1 MPAPILGRVRLLER
15 DADLTALATR
25 WARARAGSGGMA
37 IVNGESGAGKS
48 SLVHAFTQDQA
59 GQAPVLWGACDPLAT
74 PRPLGPLHDVAE
86 QLGEPTRA
94 LLTDG
99 RNAHEIY
106 SAVLADLRRE
116 PCIVVVDDLH
126 WSDQGTVDLL
136 RFLLRRIRTTS
147 SLVVGTVRQD
157 DLGPSHPLRTLLG
170 DAARS
175 PDAISLDL
183 QPLSGDA
190 VRAMVEGRP
199 IDPDQLHSLTG
210 GNAFFVTEMLEHDG
224 DDLPV
229 TVRDAVLARTIDLDD
244 EARALLDLLVC
255 APEAIPDRLLP
266 PLGIGITP
274 LRALDAAGLIR
285 RTSRGVAF
293 RHDLVRL
300 AVSGS
305 LPPGGEAAL
314 HRQML
319 DALETTLRADPAVLV
334 HHARGAG
341 DPARILRY
349 ASVAGRA
356 AARSGAHTQAA
367 EFFRLALDHGEP
379 GTAEATA
386 ELLELLSTENYLLDR
401 LDDAIA
407 SATRAM
413 RLREQVGDAPGVS
426 ADLQALSVYEWYNA
440 DRAAAERHASD
451 AVAALHPADDRGLLG
466 HAHAWQ
472 AYLAV
477 QASDLPGA
485 RLLNAQARD
494 VATDAADR
502 ILGVR
507 TGLLEGICGMVEGE
521 DGARDRVLAIVG
533 PAAQHFDEAYSTGYS
548 NLAYL
553 DVEQR
558 RLPQAR
564 SVLEVSLPLTVEW
577 DIPICR
583 AWQLGT
589 RGRLRLLEGDWAAA
603 ERDAE
608 RILAHPSAPLA
619 RIWPHLVRGLVRLR
633 RGSTIDAG
641 AGPDGGPADDLD
653 TAWLLANRFGEPMRL
668 LPAAAALVERAWLR
682 GEPDHRVDEAAA
694 VLRRFPAP
702 GLDWARGDLA
712 VWLRR
717 IDPGL
722 ATGDLVVSEPHRL
735 QLAGDHHAAAEAW
748 DRLAEPYDRALALV
762 DTGDQDAVRQGLD
775 QLDRLGA
782 DAVAARLRRDL
793 RRRGVTVVPARR
805 RTSTRSNPSGLTVR
819 EVEVLRL
826 LDEGLTNAEVAA
838 RLYISPKTAD
848 HHVSSILS
856 KLQVTSRGHAARA
869 GRRLGLIG

>member
-1 MPAPILGRVRLLER
+1 VRLLER
-15 DADLTALATR
+15 DADLAALTAH
-25 WARARAGSGGMA
+25 WARARAGTGGMV

-59 GQAPVLWGACDPLAT
+59 GQTPVLWGACDPLAT
-74 PRPLGPLHDVAE
+74 PRPLGPLHDVAD
-86 QLGEPTRA
+86 QLGEPSRA
-94 LLTDG
+94 LLTEG
-99 RNAHEIY
+99 RKAHEIY
-106 SAVLADLRRE
+106 SSVLNDLRRE

-175 PDAISLDL
+175 PDAISLSL
-183 QPLSGDA
+183 QPLSSDA
-190 VRAMVEGRP
+190 VRTMVEGRP
-199 IDPDQLHSLTG
+199 IDPEQLHSLTG
-210 GNAFFVTEMLEHDG
+210 GNPFFVSEMLEHDG
-224 DDLPV
+224 NDLPV
-229 TVRDAVLARTIDLDD
+229 TVRDAVLGRTTDLDD
-244 EARALLDLLVC
+244 DARALLDLLVC

-266 PLGIGITP
+266 PLGIGVP
-274 LRALDAAGLIR
+274 ALRALDAAGLIR
-285 RTSRGVAF
+285 RTQRGVAF

-300 AVSGS
+300 AVTGS

-349 ASVAGRA
+349 ASAAGRA

-367 EFFRLALDHGEP
+367 EFFQLALDHGEP
-379 GTAEATA
+379 ATAEATA
-386 ELLELLSTENYLLDR
+386 ELLELLSTEAYLIDR
-401 LDDAIA
+401 LDEAIA
-407 SATRAM
+407 AATRAM
-413 RLREQVGDAPGVS
+413 RLREQVGDAAGVS

-451 AVAALHPADDRGLLG
+451 AVATLQPATDRGLLG

-477 QASDLPGA
+477 QASDLAGA
-485 RLLNAQARD
+485 RRLNAQAQD
-494 VATDAADR
+494 VAADVDDR
-502 ILGVR
+502 VLGVR
-507 TGLLEGICGMVEGE
+507 TGLLEGICGLVEGD
-521 DGARDRVLAIVG
+521 DGARDRVLAIVA

-558 RLPQAR
+558 RLRQAR

-577 DIPICR
+577 DVPICH

-603 ERDAE
+603 ERDAGT
-608 RILAHPSAPLA
+608 ILAGPSAPLA

-633 RGSTIDAG
+633 RGGIVDPETGIDTEAPD
-641 AGPDGGPADDLD
+641 PDGGPLDDLD
-653 TAWLLANRFGEPMRL
+653 MAWQLANRFGEPMRL
-668 LPAAAALVERAWLR
+668 LPAAAALVERLWLR
-682 GEPDHRVDEAAA
+682 GEPDHQVAEAAA

-702 GLDWARGDLA
+702 GLDWARGELA
-712 VWLRR
+712 VWLHRL
-717 IDPGL
+717 DPSL
-722 ATGDLVVSEPHRL
+722 ATDDLDVSEPHRL
-735 QLAGDHHAAAEAW
+735 QLAGDHQAAADAW

-762 DTGDQDAVRQGLD
+762 DSGDQDAVRQGLD
-775 QLDRLGA
+775 LLDRLGA
-782 DAVAARLRRDL
+782 DAVAAKLRRDL

-856 KLQVTSRGHAARA
+856 KLQVTSRIHAART